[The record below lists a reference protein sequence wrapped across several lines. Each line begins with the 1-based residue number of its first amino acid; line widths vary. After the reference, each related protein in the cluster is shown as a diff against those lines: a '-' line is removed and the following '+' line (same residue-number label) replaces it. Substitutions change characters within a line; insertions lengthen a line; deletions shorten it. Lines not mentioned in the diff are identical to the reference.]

1 LVEGAFVVPVRPR
14 HLESLTTKAP
24 RRSRSIRR
32 WLKKRLFRRRLD
44 TREINYR
51 IRSPVVYSFRN
62 LIEFHNLL
70 RV

>member
-32 WLKKRLFRRRLD
+32 WLKKRLFRRRLA
-44 TREINYR
+44 IAKK
-51 IRSPVVYSFRN
+51 
-62 LIEFHNLL
+62 H
-70 RV
+70 